1 MCYSAQIQADYR
13 RYVKMFGA
21 QMDIREFARLFWER
35 AEGSKAK
42 IPKAMEDALRE
53 PQTDDERQIK
63 SLIDRYNA
71 EQATKVE
78 QELFKQRT
86 RLADAERTLQT
97 KITKAATE
105 SKRIATDKIEA
116 ALRRLAD
123 FGRIEPEPRDSRI
136 FPGYY
141 APVLV
146 VEDGQYVVKPMRY
159 QCRIAGKPANYDVK
173 YPGTYNAR
181 RDSLEKFWK
190 PCFGYTHGLM
200 LVDVFYENVA
210 RAKCENTLF
219 ETHDGPQAPG
229 ENVVLEFRPNN
240 GQLLMVACLWS
251 KWTAPGQ
258 PDLLSFAAI
267 TDEPPA
273 EVEAAGHDRCIVPI
287 KRENVDAWLNPQASD
302 LAALDAILEDRDRPY
317 YEHRLAA

>member
-1 MCYSAQIQADYR
+1 
-13 RYVKMFGA
+13 
-21 QMDIREFARLFWER
+21 
-35 AEGSKAK
+35 
-42 IPKAMEDALRE
+42 
-53 PQTDDERQIK
+53 
-63 SLIDRYNA
+63 
-71 EQATKVE
+71 
-78 QELFKQRT
+78 
-86 RLADAERTLQT
+86 
-97 KITKAATE
+97 
-105 SKRIATDKIEA
+105 
-116 ALRRLAD
+116 
-123 FGRIEPEPRDSRI
+123 
-136 FPGYY
+136 
-141 APVLV
+141 
-146 VEDGQYVVKPMRY
+146 
-159 QCRIAGKPANYDVK
+159 
-173 YPGTYNAR
+173 
-181 RDSLEKFWK
+181 
-190 PCFGYTHGLM
+190 M

-219 ETHDGPQAPG
+219 ETHEGSQAPG